1 MSAAPVDN
9 GDIAKGSDV
18 IAALKNGGFTA
29 TLIGAAGMVAK
40 ILLSEERVPWPKAL
54 CHIGGAGIV
63 AFLVGQVLES
73 TTMAPGLRM
82 AALGVSGAAATQI
95 IDFVLKWVKAK
106 GEAEVA
112 KVSIRKKGGKR
123 GKKR

>member
-1 MSAAPVDN
+1 MSAAPIDEN
-9 GDIAKGSDV
+9 IAKGGDIV
-18 IAALKNGGFTA
+18 AALKNGGMTA

-40 ILLSEERVPWPKAL
+40 ILLSEEKVPWPKAL
-54 CHIGGAGIV
+54 CHIAGAGIV
-63 AFLVGQVLES
+63 AFLVGQVLET
-73 TTMAPGLRM
+73 TTMSSGLKM

-106 GEAEVA
+106 GDAEVA
-112 KVSIRKKGGKR
+112 KVTVRKKRGLR

>member
-9 GDIAKGSDV
+9 DV
-18 IAALKNGGFTA
+18 VAALKNGGFTA

-40 ILLSEERVPWPKAL
+40 ILLSDEKVPWPKAL

-63 AFLVGQVLES
+63 AFLVGQVLET
-73 TTMAPGLRM
+73 TTMASGLKM

-112 KVSIRKKGGKR
+112 KVTVKKKGGSR

>member
-9 GDIAKGSDV
+9 EDIAKGNDV
-18 IAALKNGGFTA
+18 IMALKNGGFTA

-63 AFLVGQVLES
+63 AFMVGQVLE
-73 TTMAPGLRM
+73 TTSMAPGLRM

-112 KVSIRKKGGKR
+112 KVTVKKKGGSR